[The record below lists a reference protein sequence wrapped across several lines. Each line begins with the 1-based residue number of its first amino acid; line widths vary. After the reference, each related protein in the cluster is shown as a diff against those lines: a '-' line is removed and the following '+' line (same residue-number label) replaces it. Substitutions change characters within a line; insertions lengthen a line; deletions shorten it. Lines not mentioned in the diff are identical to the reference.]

1 MEARAISHI
10 ESRYL
15 TKSSD
20 RIIVACEDLDFIWS
34 DKEVKDFR
42 YLWRKKMPI
51 EDIAA
56 YFKRTVEEVAILV
69 FDQGLKGFLDPEK
82 VKLDEDNYTD

>member
-1 MEARAISHI
+1 MESRAIGHI

-15 TKSSD
+15 TKSSN
-20 RIIVACEDLDFIWS
+20 RIIVACEDLNFVWS
-34 DKEVKDFR
+34 DKEVRDFR

-51 EDIAA
+51 QDIAA
-56 YFKRTVEEVAILV
+56 YFKRTNEEVAILV

-82 VKLDEDNYTD
+82 VNLHEGNY